1 MPKLRNQQ
9 YETSSCTDNYLGR
22 GMFITIKSKRD
33 YDLYIEADRLALG
46 KKYKRPKLIG
56 DEIWKFQRLLRKA
69 EYYNNCQKSL
79 IHKLYSKYIFF
90 RFHRMSI
97 HLGYSIPINVF
108 GPGLCIAHRGTIVVN
123 KDARIGENCR
133 IHACTNIGSGRDNIL
148 PAPKIGNCVYIG
160 PGAKIFGN
168 VEIADDIA
176 IGANSV
182 VNKSFYEKGISIAG
196 VPAKKI
202 NNKGSDG
209 MVITATKIISAPALH
224 EAVERPL

>member
-1 MPKLRNQQ
+1 
-9 YETSSCTDNYLGR
+9 
-22 GMFITIKSKRD
+22 
-33 YDLYIEADRLALG
+33 
-46 KKYKRPKLIG
+46 
-56 DEIWKFQRLLRKA
+56 
-69 EYYNNCQKSL
+69 
-79 IHKLYSKYIFF
+79 
-90 RFHRMSI
+90 MSI

-123 KDARIGENCR
+123 KDSRVGENCR
-133 IHACTNIGSGRDNIL
+133 IHACTNIGSGRDSIL
-148 PAPKIGNCVYIG
+148 LAPKIGNGVYIG

-168 VEIADDIA
+168 IEIADNIA

-209 MVITATKIISAPALH
+209 LVVSATKIVSVPASQ
-224 EAVERPL
+224 EVVERAIVTE

>member
-1 MPKLRNQQ
+1 
-9 YETSSCTDNYLGR
+9 
-22 GMFITIKSKRD
+22 
-33 YDLYIEADRLALG
+33 
-46 KKYKRPKLIG
+46 
-56 DEIWKFQRLLRKA
+56 
-69 EYYNNCQKSL
+69 
-79 IHKLYSKYIFF
+79 
-90 RFHRMSI
+90 MSV

-123 KDARIGENCR
+123 KDTIIGENCR
-133 IHACTNIGSGRDNIL
+133 IHACTNIGSGRDNVL
-148 PAPKIGNCVYIG
+148 LAPKIGNCVYIG

-168 VEIADDIA
+168 VEIADNIA

-209 MVITATKIISAPALH
+209 MVITATKIISVPALH